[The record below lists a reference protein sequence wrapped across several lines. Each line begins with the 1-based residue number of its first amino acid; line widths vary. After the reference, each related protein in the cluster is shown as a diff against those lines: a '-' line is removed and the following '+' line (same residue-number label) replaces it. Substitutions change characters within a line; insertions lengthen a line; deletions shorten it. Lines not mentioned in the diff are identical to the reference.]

1 MPISPN
7 WRPFALADSG
17 VPADVVFAVLF
28 GLVEFWRA
36 GWDKTTNIYV
46 IDIPCSFKRGTF
58 VAERFSCSPG

>member
-36 GWDKTTNIYV
+36 SRNKTANPYV
-46 IDIPCSFKRGTF
+46 IEIAF
-58 VAERFSCSPG
+58 